1 MTRPQIAVL
10 TGILAV
16 ALALG
21 VAGLQLRRER
31 LAQAAKD
38 PVATPAASHT
48 PWLRADGVVVAR
60 TGARVTLRSE
70 VAGTVKEALAL
81 RGQQVHRGDVLVRI
95 DSAQQAAALREAVAL
110 AGEAQTTSKWRAT
123 DYKRSRE
130 LVASGALPQ
139 KQLDDATS
147 ERRSANARAAAATA
161 AAERLR
167 IAVQKTTVVAPID
180 GTVVARTVEVGET
193 LAVGAALFEIA
204 DLSKLRVEAE
214 VDEFYVGHVSV
225 GAAVEITAEAFV
237 GQVWNAQIEEIGDA
251 VVPRRLRPLDP
262 SRPGDV
268 GVLQVW
274 VSLPPGTPLKLGQRV
289 QIGAATAPSQSP
301 TGSSR

>member
-167 IAVQKTTVVAPID
+167 IDRKSVV
-180 GTVVARTVEVGET
+180 
-193 LAVGAALFEIA
+193 
-204 DLSKLRVEAE
+204 
-214 VDEFYVGHVSV
+214 
-225 GAAVEITAEAFV
+225 
-237 GQVWNAQIEEIGDA
+237 
-251 VVPRRLRPLDP
+251 
-262 SRPGDV
+262 
-268 GVLQVW
+268 
-274 VSLPPGTPLKLGQRV
+274 
-289 QIGAATAPSQSP
+289 
-301 TGSSR
+301 